1 MSTRVRTRKTC
12 CEKDAVM
19 EMKEDILKDLDKADD
34 ISDIISTGYSMIK
47 KGLASYVY
55 SEIMTKDEA
64 NKAIEEITN
73 SFKLAIETAWLI
85 MKTYKLRDS
94 LK

>member
-1 MSTRVRTRKTC
+1 MNTRVRIDKTSS
-12 CEKDAVM
+12 EEEAVI

-34 ISDIISTGYSMIK
+34 ISDIISIGYSMIK

>member
-64 NKAIEEITN
+64 NKAVEEMTN